1 MSVRQLLPVES
12 CWKVDENPL
21 KYFKHVAQGA
31 VINKPSQIFFIVGE
45 SVPQWALDPLY
56 SRLHVLDATKKWIQD
71 PHTAYLKN
79 FLPAGNIS
87 RPSIVSLMSGI
98 YDAQLELNEMESFWK
113 GELLTSFAGQIKKLG
128 YRTIYCYGVLR
139 GKCAKNLGWCI

>member
-1 MSVRQLLPVES
+1 MNLQRDLFDGIDISKKFS
-12 CWKVDENPL
+12 KGGTFC
-21 KYFKHVAQGA
+21 F
-31 VINKPSQIFFIVGE
+31 E

-113 GELLTSFAGQIKKLG
+113 GELLTVFV
-128 YRTIYCYGVLR
+128 Y
-139 GKCAKNLGWCI
+139 